1 MTRQTVWAGYADLG
15 DQYAAQV
22 CEVWIKPLIFV
33 LPQGGADNVF
43 VSGPATWRAG
53 CRSVHTGAVATALSG
68 LAVRRHWV
76 LRFAAY
82 LGTVLFA
89 VTISAVL
96 FRIVSVEYLRDPVT
110 GWYTWASGTAF
121 VLVGTLIFLDREQR
135 ANGLLLIV
143 FGILWQLPGTS
154 IMGSIPVW
162 AIFPIA
168 LNDPLPLIVLAV
180 VLLRF
185 PERRLQKRYERIFI
199 AVIVTW
205 LLSFQAIRAATWP
218 CWATPKNVTI
228 WPWWLANC
236 GWSEV
241 ALVAGSWGQ
250 LVFSG
255 GLILLLALRILR
267 TRGLDRRIYVPVH
280 IASIF
285 GMAASAGL
293 AAWSLAAK
301 YGDVDWELYPGSYGR
316 FAFLRGVCV
325 AIAVIPLM
333 LFLANIGRRLIQ
345 LRIAGMVAEINLA
358 RTPDG
363 IQAALRRA
371 LNDPSLM
378 IYLWSREHEQY
389 VDAEGR
395 SVGGDNLP
403 HRLTVDVTNPDGSA
417 SARIVADES
426 VAHHRKL
433 LQAAREAGGLA
444 LHNSALQASL
454 LATVER
460 ERSSRELSETLSH
473 LLPTGL
479 ADRLR
484 RDGLRI
490 GQPELV
496 EITLLMSDIR
506 GYSGIAETID
516 PAQLAAQLNEHRS
529 TMNHVIMNHA
539 GIVMQYMGDAVFAA
553 FGPTTSPGQHADQA
567 FAAAQEMHRQQ
578 NQINEAWTS
587 RSQPIF
593 GMGIGLSTG
602 QVAAVLLGSDERL
615 EYTVVGDAVN
625 LAQRLQD
632 LARPA
637 GTTVMSAATWDSL
650 TELPDEYDQLTAQLI
665 KGRRAPVTCYR
676 IMMSA
681 HIV

>member
-1 MTRQTVWAGYADLG
+1 
-15 DQYAAQV
+15 
-22 CEVWIKPLIFV
+22 
-33 LPQGGADNVF
+33 
-43 VSGPATWRAG
+43 
-53 CRSVHTGAVATALSG
+53 VHTGAVATALPG
-68 LAVRRHWV
+68 LTVRRHWF

-82 LGTVLFA
+82 LGAVLFA
-89 VTISAVL
+89 VIISAVL
-96 FRIVSVEYLRDPVT
+96 FRIVSVEYRVDPVT
-110 GWYTWASGTAF
+110 GWYIWVSGTAF

-135 ANGLLLIV
+135 ANGLLLVV
-143 FGILWQLPGTS
+143 FGILWQLPIPS
-154 IMGSIPVW
+154 IIGSVPVW
-162 AIFPIA
+162 AIFPIV
-168 LNDPLPLIVLAV
+168 LNDPLPLIVISV

-185 PERRLQKRYERIFI
+185 PERRLQKRYERIFLT
-199 AVIVTW
+199 VISAC
-205 LLSFQAIRAATWP
+205 LLGFQAIRAATWP
-218 CWATPKNVTI
+218 CWATPKEVTI

-241 ALVAGSWGQ
+241 ALVAGGWGQ

-293 AAWSLAAK
+293 AVWSLAAE
-301 YGDVDWELYPGSYGR
+301 YGDVIWELYPGSWGN
-316 FAFLRGVCV
+316 FAYMRGVCI
-325 AIAVIPLM
+325 AIAVIPVM

-358 RTPDG
+358 RTPAS

-371 LNDPSLM
+371 LDDRSLL

-389 VDAEGR
+389 VDAEGH

-403 HRLTVDVTNPDGSA
+403 HRLTVDVTNPDGSH

-426 VAHHRKL
+426 VAHHPEL
-433 LQAAREAGGLA
+433 LRAAREAGGLA

-454 LATVER
+454 VATIER

-516 PAQLAAQLNEHRS
+516 PAQLASQLNEHRS
-529 TMNHVIMNHA
+529 AMNHVVMNHA
-539 GIVMQYMGDAVFAA
+539 GIVMQYIGDAVFAS

-578 NQINEAWTS
+578 HQINEAWTS
-587 RSQPIF
+587 QGQPGF

-615 EYTVVGDAVN
+615 EYTLVGDAVN
-625 LAQRLQD
+625 LAQRLQN

-637 GTTVMSAATWDSL
+637 GTTVMSEATWDSL
-650 TELPDEYDQLTAQLI
+650 TELPDEYERLTAQLI

>member
-1 MTRQTVWAGYADLG
+1 
-15 DQYAAQV
+15 
-22 CEVWIKPLIFV
+22 
-33 LPQGGADNVF
+33 
-43 VSGPATWRAG
+43 
-53 CRSVHTGAVATALSG
+53 VHTRAVATALPG
-68 LAVRRHWV
+68 PTVRRHRG
-76 LRFAAY
+76 LRFADY
-82 LGTVLFA
+82 LGTVLFG
-89 VTISAVL
+89 VIISAVF
-96 FRIVSVEYLRDPVT
+96 FRIVSVEYRFDPVT
-110 GWYTWASGTAF
+110 GWYVWVSGTAF
-121 VLVGTLIFLDREQR
+121 VLVGTLVFLDRAQR
-135 ANGLLLIV
+135 ANGLLLVV
-143 FGILWQLPGTS
+143 FGILWQLPIPS
-154 IMGSIPVW
+154 IIGSVPVW
-162 AIFPIA
+162 AIFPIV

-185 PERRLQKRYERIFI
+185 PEGRLQKRYERIFLTVI
-199 AVIVTW
+199 AAC
-205 LLSFQAIRAATWP
+205 LLGFQAIRAATWP
-218 CWATPKNVTI
+218 CWATPKEVTI

-241 ALVAGSWGQ
+241 ALVAGGWGQ
-250 LVFSG
+250 LVFSA

-267 TRGLDRRIYVPVH
+267 TRGLDRRIYVPIH

-293 AAWSLAAK
+293 AAWSLAVE
-301 YGDVDWELYPGSYGR
+301 YGDVDWELYPGSYGQ

-325 AIAVIPLM
+325 AMAVIPVM
-333 LFLANIGRRLIQ
+333 LLLANIGRRLMK

-358 RTPDG
+358 RTPDS

-371 LNDPSLM
+371 LDDSSLV
-378 IYLWSREHEQY
+378 IYLWSGEHEHY
-389 VDAEGR
+389 LDTEGR
-395 SVGGDNLP
+395 PVVSDNLP
-403 HRLTVDVTNPDGSA
+403 HRLIVDVTNPDGFPG
-417 SARIVADES
+417 ARIVADES
-426 VAHHRKL
+426 VAHHPEL
-433 LQAAREAGGLA
+433 LQAAREAGGMA

-454 LATVER
+454 LETIEL

-484 RDGLRI
+484 RDGLQI
-490 GQPELV
+490 GQPEVV

-529 TMNHVIMNHA
+529 AMNHVIMNHA

-567 FAAAQEMHRQQ
+567 FAAAQEMHWQQ
-578 NQINEAWTS
+578 QQINEAWTN
-587 RSQPIF
+587 RGQPIF

-615 EYTVVGDAVN
+615 EYTLVGDAVN

-637 GTTVMSAATWDSL
+637 GTTVMSEATWDSL
-650 TELPDEYDQLTAQLI
+650 TELPDEYEKLTAQLI
-665 KGRRAPVTCYR
+665 RGRRAPATCYR

>member
-1 MTRQTVWAGYADLG
+1 
-15 DQYAAQV
+15 
-22 CEVWIKPLIFV
+22 
-33 LPQGGADNVF
+33 
-43 VSGPATWRAG
+43 
-53 CRSVHTGAVATALSG
+53 VHTRAVATALPG
-68 LAVRRHWV
+68 LTVRRHWF
-76 LRFAAY
+76 LRFAAN
-82 LGTVLFA
+82 LGAVLFA
-89 VTISAVL
+89 VIISAVL
-96 FRIVSVEYLRDPVT
+96 FRIVSVEYRVDPVT
-110 GWYTWASGTAF
+110 GWYIWVSGTAF

-135 ANGLLLIV
+135 ANGLLLVV
-143 FGILWQLPGTS
+143 FGILWQLPIPS
-154 IMGSIPVW
+154 IIGSVPVW
-162 AIFPIA
+162 AIFPIV
-168 LNDPLPLIVLAV
+168 LNDPLPLIVISV

-185 PERRLQKRYERIFI
+185 PERRLQKRYERIFLT
-199 AVIVTW
+199 VISAC
-205 LLSFQAIRAATWP
+205 LLGFQAIRAATWP
-218 CWATPKNVTI
+218 CWATPKEVTI

-241 ALVAGSWGQ
+241 ALVAGGWGQ

-293 AAWSLAAK
+293 AVWSLAAE
-301 YGDVDWELYPGSYGR
+301 YGDVIWELYPGSWGN
-316 FAFLRGVCV
+316 FAYMRGVCI
-325 AIAVIPLM
+325 AIAVIPVM

-358 RTPDG
+358 RTPAS

-371 LNDPSLM
+371 LDDRSLL

-426 VAHHRKL
+426 VAHHPEL

-444 LHNSALQASL
+444 LHNSALQTSL
-454 LATVER
+454 VATIER

-516 PAQLAAQLNEHRS
+516 PAQLASQLNEHRS
-529 TMNHVIMNHA
+529 AMNHVVMNHA
-539 GIVMQYMGDAVFAA
+539 GIVMQYIGDAVFAS

-578 NQINEAWTS
+578 HQINEAWTS
-587 RSQPIF
+587 QGQPGF

-615 EYTVVGDAVN
+615 EYTLVGDAVN
-625 LAQRLQD
+625 LAQRLQN

-637 GTTVMSAATWDSL
+637 GTTVMSEATWDSL
-650 TELPDEYDQLTAQLI
+650 TELPDEYERLTAQLI

>member
-1 MTRQTVWAGYADLG
+1 MHTR
-15 DQYAAQV
+15 
-22 CEVWIKPLIFV
+22 
-33 LPQGGADNVF
+33 
-43 VSGPATWRAG
+43 
-53 CRSVHTGAVATALSG
+53 AVATALPG
-68 LAVRRHWV
+68 RTARRHRGLW
-76 LRFAAY
+76 FAAY

-89 VTISAVL
+89 VITSAVL
-96 FRIVSVEYLRDPVT
+96 FRIVSVEYRVDPVT
-110 GWYTWASGTAF
+110 GWYTWVSGTAF

-143 FGILWQLPGTS
+143 FGILWQLPMPS
-154 IMGSIPVW
+154 IIGSVPVW

-199 AVIVTW
+199 AVIATW
-205 LLSFQAIRAATWP
+205 LLSFQAIRAVTWP

-236 GWSEV
+236 GLSEV
-241 ALVAGSWGQ
+241 ALVAGGWGQ
-250 LVFSG
+250 LGFSA

-293 AAWSLAAK
+293 AVWSLAAK
-301 YGDVDWELYPGSYGR
+301 YGDVDWELYPGSYGP

-325 AIAVIPLM
+325 AIAVIPVM
-333 LFLANIGRRLIQ
+333 LFLANIGRRLMQ

-389 VDAEGR
+389 VDTEGR
-395 SVGGDNLP
+395 SIGGDNLP
-403 HRLTVDVTNPDGSA
+403 HRLTVDVTNPDGSP
-417 SARIVADES
+417 SARIVADDS
-426 VAHHRKL
+426 VAHHREL

-460 ERSSRELSETLSH
+460 ERNSQELTETLSH

-516 PAQLAAQLNEHRS
+516 PTQLAAQLNEHRS

-553 FGPTTSPGQHADQA
+553 FGPTTSPDQHADQA

-578 NQINEAWTS
+578 NQINEAWTT
-587 RSQPIF
+587 RGQPIF

-650 TELPDEYDQLTAQLI
+650 TEHPDEYDQLTAQLI

-676 IMMSA
+676 IMISA
-681 HIV
+681 HVV

>member
-1 MTRQTVWAGYADLG
+1 
-15 DQYAAQV
+15 
-22 CEVWIKPLIFV
+22 
-33 LPQGGADNVF
+33 
-43 VSGPATWRAG
+43 
-53 CRSVHTGAVATALSG
+53 VHTRAVATALPE
-68 LAVRRHWV
+68 LTVRRHRF

-82 LGTVLFA
+82 LGAVLLA
-89 VTISAVL
+89 VIISAVL
-96 FRIVSVEYLRDPVT
+96 FRIVSVEYRVDPVT
-110 GWYTWASGTAF
+110 GWYIWVSGTAF

-135 ANGLLLIV
+135 ANGLLLVV
-143 FGILWQLPGTS
+143 FGILWQLPIPS
-154 IMGSIPVW
+154 IIGSVPVW
-162 AIFPIA
+162 AIFPIV

-180 VLLRF
+180 VMLRF

-199 AVIVTW
+199 ITIAAC

-218 CWATPKNVTI
+218 CWATPKEVTI

-241 ALVAGSWGQ
+241 ALVAGGWGQ
-250 LVFSG
+250 LVFSA

-293 AAWSLAAK
+293 TVWSLAAK
-301 YGDVDWELYPGSYGR
+301 YGDVDWELYPGSWGN
-316 FAFLRGVCV
+316 FAHMRGVCIAV
-325 AIAVIPLM
+325 AIIPLM

-345 LRIAGMVAEINLA
+345 LRIARMVAEINLA
-358 RTPDG
+358 RTPAS

-371 LNDPSLM
+371 LDDRSLL
-378 IYLWSREHEQY
+378 IYLWSRKHEQY

-395 SVGGDNLP
+395 SVGGDNPP
-403 HRLTVDVTNPDGSA
+403 HRLTVDVANPDGSH

-426 VAHHRKL
+426 VAHHPEL
-433 LQAAREAGGLA
+433 LRAAREAGGLA

-454 LATVER
+454 VATIER
-460 ERSSRELSETLSH
+460 ERSSQELTETLSH

-516 PAQLAAQLNEHRS
+516 PAQLASQLNEHRS
-529 TMNHVIMNHA
+529 AMNHVIMNHA

-578 NQINEAWTS
+578 HQINKAWTS
-587 RSQPIF
+587 QGQPSF

-615 EYTVVGDAVN
+615 EYTLVGDTVN

-637 GTTVMSAATWDSL
+637 GTTVMSEATWDSL
-650 TELPDEYDQLTAQLI
+650 TELPDEYERLTAQLI

-676 IMMSA
+676 IIMSA
-681 HIV
+681 HIA